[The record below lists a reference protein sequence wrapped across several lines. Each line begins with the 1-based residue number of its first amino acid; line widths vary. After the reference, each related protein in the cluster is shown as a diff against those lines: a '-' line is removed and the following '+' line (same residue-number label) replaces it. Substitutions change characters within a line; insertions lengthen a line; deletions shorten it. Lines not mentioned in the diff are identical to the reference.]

1 MRLIK
6 RVFWFAILALVAI
19 FAIINMHN
27 VRVEIDPFGLDIPAL
42 TAFEMP
48 LSVVIFATLA
58 IGLLVGVVLENDRGR
73 PVRREMMR
81 QRAEIA
87 QLKQDA
93 ARMQKAMK
101 DADHPDSAGLPV
113 RRA

>member
-6 RVFWFAILALVAI
+6 RVFWFAVLALVAI

-27 VRVEIDPFGLDIPAL
+27 VRVEIDPFGLDLAAL
-42 TAFEMP
+42 KAFEMP
-48 LSVVIFATLA
+48 LSVVVFATLA
-58 IGLLVGVVLENDRGR
+58 VGLLVGVVLENDRGR

-87 QLKQDA
+87 QLKQDGL
-93 ARMQKAMK
+93 RMQKAMK

-113 RRA
+113 RRP

>member
-1 MRLIK
+1 MLWLK
-6 RVFWFAILALVAI
+6 RVFWFAVLALVAL
-19 FAIINMHN
+19 FAIANMHE
-27 VRVEIDPFGLDIPAL
+27 VRVELDPFGLNLDAL
-42 TAFEMP
+42 KAFEMP
-48 LSVVIFATLA
+48 LAVVIFATLA

-73 PVRREMMR
+73 PVRREMLR

-93 ARMQKAMK
+93 ARMQQAMK
-101 DADHPDSAGLPV
+101 EADHPDSAGLPV